1 MADVEV
7 RNSGTTVT
15 VTPADRVVV
24 RIPENATTGYRWSVS
39 EVDGPLVVESDDSVP
54 AAEPVPGRGGEH
66 VVVVRARA
74 AGQGRV
80 ALDLKRPWETEP
92 IEHFD
97 VRVDVNSG

>member
-15 VTPADRVVV
+15 VSPSDRVVV

-39 EVDGPLVVESDDSVP
+39 EVDGPLDVESDESVA

-66 VVVVRARA
+66 VVVVRAREP
-74 AGQGRV
+74 GQGRV

-97 VRVDVNSG
+97 VRVDVTPS